1 MSWKTEMRA
10 VVMTISSLFRV
21 SVLTALVLCGALG
34 FDQAV
39 PGIVFSEAVAQDKP
53 KKDTRETRRTPALR
67 NKVYERLAE
76 AQGFAEAKDYA
87 SAEAILNDMISED
100 GKRALNSYE
109 LANVYNLHAFLSYV
123 NEDYAQ
129 SLRYYGRVI
138 AQPDIPLA
146 MEINTRFTVAQL
158 YFVQEQWQQGID
170 ALLTW
175 FDLNEKPNAGAYV
188 LLAQGYYQVKDY
200 NLALKNV
207 ETAIG
212 MHEGEGKLP
221 KEQWYNLARFLY
233 FDREDFDSALD
244 VLNTLIIYYPKKQ
257 YWVQASHLYGEKK
270 DEPTQLALMEAAYE
284 QGFLDRSSELVTMSY
299 LYLNAETPYYA
310 GAVMQ
315 KGFADELVEDKSK
328 NFELAGSAWAQA
340 REVAKSIPMM
350 EKAAAKSEEGELYV
364 RLGNV
369 YLDGDQFSKS
379 ADSIIKGLN
388 KGGVKRPDQARLA
401 LGMAYF
407 NLGDYDEARKAF
419 RAAGK
424 DGARRKEWQRS
435 QEMAKQWIAYVTSEE
450 DRQRELEKDLF

>member
-1 MSWKTEMRA
+1 
-10 VVMTISSLFRV
+10 MTMASLFRV
-21 SVLTALVLCGALG
+21 SALSVIALCGAVAL
-34 FDQAV
+34 DHAA
-39 PGIVFSEAVAQDKP
+39 PGVLLSEAVAQDKP

-76 AQGFAEAKDYA
+76 AQTLAEAKDYA
-87 SAEAILNDMISED
+87 GASAILNDMISED

-109 LANVYNLHAFLSYV
+109 LANVYNLHAFLSYA
-123 NEDYAQ
+123 NEDYSQ
-129 SLRYYGRVI
+129 SLRYYEQVI

-146 MEINTRFTVAQL
+146 MEINTRFTIAQL
-158 YFVQEQWQQGID
+158 YFVQEKWQQGID
-170 ALLTW
+170 ALLMW
-175 FDLNEKPNAGAYV
+175 FEMNEKPNAGAYV
-188 LLAQGYYQVKDY
+188 LLAQGYYQVKRYD
-200 NLALKNV
+200 LALDNV
-207 ETAIG
+207 ETAIA

-233 FDREDFDSALD
+233 FDKEDFDSALE

-270 DEPTQLALMEAAYE
+270 DEPRQLALMEAAYE
-284 QGFLDRSSELVTMSY
+284 QGFLDRSSELVTMAY
-299 LYLNAETPYYA
+299 LYLNAEVPYYA
-310 GAVMQ
+310 GSVIE
-315 KGFADELVEDKSK
+315 KGFSDELVEDKSK
-328 NFELAGSAWAQA
+328 NYELAGSAWAQA
-340 REVAKSIPMM
+340 QEVAKSIPMM

-369 YLDGDQFSKS
+369 YLDGDQFQKS

-407 NLGDYDEARKAF
+407 NLGDYNEARKAF
-419 RAAGK
+419 RAASK
-424 DGARRKEWQRS
+424 EGAGRKEWERS
-435 QEMAKQWIAYVTSEE
+435 KEMAQQWIAYVTSEE

>member
-1 MSWKTEMRA
+1 
-10 VVMTISSLFRV
+10 MTISSLFRV

-129 SLRYYGRVI
+129 SLRYYGQVI

-379 ADSIIKGLN
+379 ANSIIKGLN

-435 QEMAKQWIAYVTSEE
+435 QEMAQQWIAYVTSEE